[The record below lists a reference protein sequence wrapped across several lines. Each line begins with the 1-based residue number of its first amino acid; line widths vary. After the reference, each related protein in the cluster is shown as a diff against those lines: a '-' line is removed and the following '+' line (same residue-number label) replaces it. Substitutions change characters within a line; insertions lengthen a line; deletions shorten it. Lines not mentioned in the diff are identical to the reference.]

1 MVVGGGHGKRGPAI
15 DSTESLQGLDA
26 KSWTMMTPLPSP
38 MKLPGM
44 VTLGNKLYVAGYTQH
59 RVLDDYYKYDRWRRW
74 DKNINA
80 KTTNM

>member
-15 DSTESLQGLDA
+15 ESTEALLGLNA

-44 VTLGNKLYVAGYTQH
+44 VNLGNKLYVAGD
-59 RVLDDYYKYDRWRRW
+59 L
-74 DKNINA
+74 
-80 KTTNM
+80 